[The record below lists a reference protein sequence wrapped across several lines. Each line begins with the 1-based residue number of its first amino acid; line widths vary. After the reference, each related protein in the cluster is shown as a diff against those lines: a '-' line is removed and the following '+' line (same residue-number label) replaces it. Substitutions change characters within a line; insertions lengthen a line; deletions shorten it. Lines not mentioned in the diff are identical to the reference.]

1 MDYMTARCVGF
12 VTYCDA
18 LIARG
23 SHNNYTAFLM
33 SLVGTA
39 ANIKT
44 MSALLYKGEEIR
56 LSEKNDPDYQQGG
69 LRCGFIHNSMTTCR
83 TRKIGETINKIMIH
97 DSYVSSGKGGLTA
110 VIFGPDMSTVQE
122 RAFLRLDAATT
133 IPLKPQWQSWLWD
146 EVMQP
151 EKLLSFGGEDLQQ
164 AYLITWPNDDVLQ
177 ERVLEAVSLHYL
189 N

>member
-1 MDYMTARCVGF
+1 MEYMTARCAGF

-23 SHNNYTAFLM
+23 SNDYVAFLM

-56 LSEKNDPDYQQGG
+56 LSEKDDQDYQYGG
-69 LRCGFIHNSMTTCR
+69 IRCGFQRNCMQTCR
-83 TRKIGETINKIMIH
+83 TRKIGETVNKILIH
-97 DSYVSSGKGGLTA
+97 ESYVSSEDGGLAA
-110 VIFGPDMSTVQE
+110 VIFGRDMSTVQE

-151 EKLLSFGGEDLQQ
+151 EKLLSFGGEELRH
-164 AYLITWPNDDVLQ
+164 AYLITWPSDAVLQ

-189 N
+189 Q